1 MATVVAGLAIMLGA
15 GGVAFAS
22 TTNSP
27 ANESK
32 QATAIECQPAEVL
45 PPGTP
50 TVPAVPA
57 DDVSIPSLPGE
68 PIECQPAEVLPPG
81 TPTVP
86 AKPADDVSTAPIE
99 LDK

>member
-1 MATVVAGLAIMLGA
+1 MSSSRKVATVVAGLAIMLGA

-27 ANESK
+27 ANDSK
-32 QATAIECQPAEVL
+32 PITAIECRPAEVL

-50 TVPAVPA
+50 TVPA
-57 DDVSIPSLPGE
+57 E
-68 PIECQPAEVLPPG
+68 PV
-81 TPTVP
+81 
-86 AKPADDVSTAPIE
+86 DDVSTAPIE